1 MPAPL
6 TTSKAR
12 PSACDRSKRLT
23 PSTGLR
29 RSGLDDLRTWE
40 QDSSRADSVK
50 TGVWEATPGE
60 NRSIKGETFEY
71 CHILSGVVELT
82 EEGKEPRIFRAGDSF
97 VMKPGYVGVWK
108 TIETVRKMTSGAE
121 MGFAAALVPSRRSWF
136 RTSLVPVSPS
146 QSRRSGS
153 ILLGHR
159 KAVQSPWTS
168 RSRRRCAELGRSRLS
183 SSYRSSAQK
192 PEHLAK
198 S

>member
-1 MPAPL
+1 
-6 TTSKAR
+6 
-12 PSACDRSKRLT
+12 LT

-108 TIETVRKMTSGAE
+108 TIETVRKIYVVVSTP
-121 MGFAAALVPSRRSWF
+121 AA
-136 RTSLVPVSPS
+136 
-146 QSRRSGS
+146 
-153 ILLGHR
+153 
-159 KAVQSPWTS
+159 
-168 RSRRRCAELGRSRLS
+168 
-183 SSYRSSAQK
+183 
-192 PEHLAK
+192 
-198 S
+198 